1 MLGMTGYSF
10 YEEYYDDV
18 YISTEIRTVNHRFLE
33 LNLNTPFYLANLESK
48 MRDLIQSRL
57 KRGKVDVF
65 IRIKAEDNTSGLAVN
80 KTLAKHYYNALQEIA
95 SVIPID
101 INSVSLTDIAR
112 YDEVITPDKTRDY
125 SEYWDKIEK
134 SLNINLD
141 EVIKLREHEGCETKK
156 DLVAQVD
163 KIEECVTHL
172 CEHVPEMERTI
183 LENIKTKLNELI
195 GDKVDQNKLLT
206 EAGIQVSRA
215 CINEELERLKMHIL
229 KVREVFASEIDV
241 GKRIDFLCQEMH
253 REINTTGS
261 KITDARY
268 TDYVIIVKNCIEKIR
283 EQIRNI
289 E

>member
-33 LNLNTPFYLANLESK
+33 LNLNTPFYLASLESK

-65 IRIKAEDNTSGLAVN
+65 IRVKAEDSTSGLTVN

-95 SVIPID
+95 SVVPID
-101 INSVSLTDIAR
+101 IQSVSLTDIAR
-112 YDEVITPDKTRDY
+112 YDEVISPDKTRDY
-125 SEYWDKIEK
+125 SEFWDKIEK

-156 DLVAQVD
+156 DLVAQVN

-172 CEHVPEMERTI
+172 CEHVPEMEQTI
-183 LENIKTKLNELI
+183 LNNIKTKLNELI
-195 GDKVDQNKLLT
+195 GDKVDENKLLT

-229 KVREVFASEIDV
+229 KVREVFDSEIDV

-261 KITDARY
+261 KITDAKY
-268 TDYVIIVKNCIEKIR
+268 TGYIITVKNCIEKIR

>member
-33 LNLNTPFYLANLESK
+33 LNLNTPFYLASLESK

-65 IRIKAEDNTSGLAVN
+65 IRIKAEDNNAGLTVN
-80 KTLAKHYYNALQEIA
+80 KTLAKQYYTALQEIA
-95 SVIPID
+95 SVVPID
-101 INSVSLTDIAR
+101 IKTVSLTDIAR
-112 YDEVITPDKTRDY
+112 YDEVVSPDKTRDY

-172 CEHVPEMERTI
+172 CKHVPEMEQTI
-183 LENIKTKLNELI
+183 LTNIKTKLNELI
-195 GDKVDQNKLLT
+195 GDKVDENKLLT

-229 KVREVFASEIDV
+229 KVREVFDSEIDV

-268 TDYVIIVKNCIEKIR
+268 TDYIITVKNCIEKIR